1 MKILITGSTG
11 FIGKNLVD
19 VLRHHP
25 QFELLLANSQTS
37 VKALSEWAKQA
48 DRIIHLAGYSRSRDD
63 ETVYE
68 KNISYSEQLVSISP
82 KTTPILFASTHAS
95 GRHNAYVASKYEEE
109 QRLFSH
115 FEQCRVVR
123 LDNVFGPW
131 ARPHYN
137 SVIATFIQGVFYNES
152 FSLFDEH
159 VSKTFL
165 YVDSF
170 TDLILSWLNHPET
183 GLTVLE
189 GKFTK
194 TPAEILTMIQDIKKD
209 IESQATILYED
220 PFQQHLV
227 TVIMSVLPPSMR
239 RQSLISHRDERGQFI
254 EVNRSQHAGQWSLN
268 VIEPGAQKGNH
279 YHRIRYEKFILVSGK
294 VTLLQR
300 SIHSQDVTTDELTE
314 PFQVIWIVPGVIH
327 QLINQRDEQAVL
339 LMWSS
344 LLYDPDKPDTYYES
358 IV

>member
-1 MKILITGSTG
+1 MKILITGATG

-19 VLRHHP
+19 VLRHNP
-25 QFELLLANSQTS
+25 EFELLLANSQTS
-37 VKALSEWAKQA
+37 LEDLNEWAKQA
-48 DRIIHLAGYSRSRDD
+48 ERIIHLAGYSRSRDD
-63 ETVYE
+63 ETIYE
-68 KNISYSEQLVSISP
+68 KNILYSKQLVSISP

-95 GRHNAYVASKYEEE
+95 GRHNAYVVSKYEEE
-109 QRLFSH
+109 QLFFSH

-137 SVIATFIQGVFYNES
+137 SVIATFIQGVLLNDS

-159 VSKTFL
+159 IPKNFL

-170 TDLILSWLNHPET
+170 IDEIQTWIHDLKT

-189 GKFTK
+189 GPYTK
-194 TPAEILTMIQDIKKD
+194 TPADILTMIQSIKHD
-209 IESQATILYED
+209 LESQTTMLYED
-220 PFQQHLV
+220 PFKQHLT
-227 TVIMSVLPPSMR
+227 TVMMSVLPLSMK
-239 RQSLISHRDERGQFI
+239 QQQLIAHRDERGQFI
-254 EVNRSQHAGQWSLN
+254 EVNRHPHAGQWSLN

-279 YHRIRYEKFILVSGK
+279 YHRIRYEKFILISGTA
-294 VTLLQR
+294 TLHQR
-300 SIHSQDVTTDELTE
+300 SIHSHDVMTDVLSE
-314 PFQVIWIVPGVIH
+314 PFQIQWIVPGFIH
-327 QLINQRDEQAVL
+327 QLVNHGQQQAVF

-344 LLYDPDKPDTYYES
+344 LLYDPNNPDTYYES